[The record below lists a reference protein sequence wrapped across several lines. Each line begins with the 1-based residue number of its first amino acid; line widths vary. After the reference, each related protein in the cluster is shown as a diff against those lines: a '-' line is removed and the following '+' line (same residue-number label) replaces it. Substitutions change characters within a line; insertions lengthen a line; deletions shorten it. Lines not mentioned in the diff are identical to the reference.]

1 LETNETRN
9 PETNPETKP
18 ETEPEAKLQPNNTEH
33 QPPEELDDLQT
44 KVRDL
49 PESKWNLYQT
59 IGGAVT
65 GAVCGYLLTEL
76 SSYPSIGM
84 YGTIGA
90 ALLALFGPRLVE
102 KRVKRTVQK
111 ARIWMMIALGVWLLA
126 KLLFMLI
133 SGVPILNK

>member
-1 LETNETRN
+1 MEQNETRN

>member
-1 LETNETRN
+1 METNETRN

-18 ETEPEAKLQPNNTEH
+18 ETELEAKLQPNNAEH

-111 ARIWMMIALGVWLLA
+111 ARVWMMIALGVWLLA

>member
-1 LETNETRN
+1 METNETRN

-18 ETEPEAKLQPNNTEH
+18 EAEPEVKLQPNNTEH